1 MACYTPQTALEKRN
15 DTTMATPSPR
25 IGLPVLLALMLMAGL
40 AGTTEAKPPLTPEQV
55 STIVTASK
63 FGITV
68 ERAVEMIHER
78 GIGFEVTGG
87 FLKQLEAQEADAAIV
102 SVVKE
107 LGAKR
112 KTTIQS
118 TVAPGSIPTEPN
130 GAERAPPPP
139 PPPDVDL
146 LPAGTVPT
154 AENWPRF
161 LESVRDRVLRYAH
174 SLPDFVCNQGTRS
187 YQAFGRRGWTQR
199 EIFEVEVAY
208 FDQLPH
214 YKQVSHHPLFREV
227 GEFGP
232 VLTGLF
238 TPRSKATFKLQGLEK
253 KHGRNTAKVS
263 FQVPRET
270 SQRAMNVE
278 DEGMVPFGYR
288 GRFWVDLDTQLV
300 VRLESRSTDMH
311 RKAPITDE
319 QLVLRY
325 KEVMLADKLVWL
337 PAELHVIVKTD
348 AMGDG
353 GLNAGGVTD
362 FQTAGKTSLRYV
374 SFFRDYRPFEP
385 E

>member
-1 MACYTPQTALEKRN
+1 MTH
-15 DTTMATPSPR
+15 PSLR
-25 IGLPVLLALMLMAGL
+25 IGLPVLLILTLAAGL
-40 AGTTEAKPPLTPEQV
+40 AGTAQAKSPLTAEQV
-55 STIVTASK
+55 TTIVTASK

-68 ERAVEMIHER
+68 ERAVEMIRER
-78 GIGFEVTGG
+78 GIGFEVTAG
-87 FLKQLEAQEADAAIV
+87 FLKQLEAREADAAIV

-112 KTTIQS
+112 KTTIQP

-130 GAERAPPPP
+130 GAERPPPP
-139 PPPDVDL
+139 PNVDL
-146 LPAGTVPT
+146 LPLGTVPT
-154 AENWPRF
+154 AENWPEF
-161 LESVRDRVLRYAH
+161 LESVRNRVLRYAH
-174 SLPDFVCNQGTRS
+174 TLPDFVCNQGTRS

-199 EIFEVEVAY
+199 EIYEVEVTY
-208 FDQLPH
+208 LDQSPH
-214 YKQVSHHPLFREV
+214 YRQISQYPLFRDV

-232 VLTGLF
+232 VLTGIF
-238 TPRSKATFKLQGLEK
+238 TPQSQAIFKLQGLEK

-270 SQRAMNVE
+270 SQRPIQVK

-300 VRLESRSTDMH
+300 VRLESKSTDMP

-319 QLVLRY
+319 ELVLRY
-325 KEVMLADKLVWL
+325 KEVMLVDKLVWL
-337 PAELHVIVKTD
+337 PAELHVIVKTN

-353 GLNAGGVTD
+353 GLSTGALNAGGITG
-362 FQTAGKTSLRYV
+362 FQTTDKASLRYV
-374 SFFRDYRPFEP
+374 SFFRNYRPFEP

>member
-1 MACYTPQTALEKRN
+1 MACYTPETALEKRN

-40 AGTTEAKPPLTPEQV
+40 AGTAEAKPPLTPEQV
-55 STIVTASK
+55 TTIVTASK

-68 ERAVEMIHER
+68 ERAVELIRER
-78 GIGFEVTGG
+78 GIGFTVTAG

-107 LGAKR
+107 LGVKR
-112 KTTIQS
+112 KTTIQP

-139 PPPDVDL
+139 NVDL
-146 LPAGTVPT
+146 LPGGTVPT
-154 AENWPRF
+154 VENWSQF
-161 LESVRDRVLRYAH
+161 VESVRDRVLRYAH
-174 SLPDFVCNQGTRS
+174 SLPDFICNQGTRS

-199 EIFEVEVAY
+199 GIFEVEVAY

-238 TPRSKATFKLQGLEK
+238 TPQSKATFKLQGLEK
-253 KHGRNTAKVS
+253 KHGRNTARVS
-263 FQVPRET
+263 FQVARET
-270 SQRAMNVE
+270 SQRSLSVK
-278 DEGMVPFGYR
+278 DEGMVAFGYR
-288 GRFWVDLDTQLV
+288 GRFWVDLDTHLV
-300 VRLESRSTDMH
+300 VRLESQSTDMH

-325 KEVMLADKLVWL
+325 KEVILADKLVWL
-337 PAELHVIVKTD
+337 PAELHVIVKTN

-353 GLNAGGVTD
+353 GLNAGGVTG
-362 FQTAGKTSLRYV
+362 FQTTDKASLRYV
-374 SFFRDYRPFEP
+374 SFFRNYRPFEP